1 MRSTIRILAVLLAP
15 ATLQLAA
22 AASSVPRQASTQL
35 LSSAKCNSFFEQVC
49 DTGCMFAGDTCCND
63 GTSESCSAGYY
74 CTTTACC
81 PRGQVCDEPPVPGSQ
96 TSALSVLP
104 GFTATWTSFP
114 TSIPDDVASATNDN
128 VSTYSFSFQ
137 VQPTPSQGDAGAT
150 TQDAAAG
157 ATGTAAGSPPPTL
170 PLGSTGAAAGQF
182 VVGGRAVA
190 GLAAVA
196 VGLLI

>member
-1 MRSTIRILAVLLAP
+1 MRSTIQILAVLLAP
-15 ATLQLAA
+15 VTLQFAA
-22 AASSVPRQASTQL
+22 AAAASSSSVPRQASTQL

-137 VQPTPSQGDAGAT
+137 AQPTPSQGDAGAT
-150 TQDAAAG
+150 TQDA
-157 ATGTAAGSPPPTL
+157 AAGSPPPTL

-190 GLAAVA
+190 GLAVVA
-196 VGLLI
+196 AGLLI